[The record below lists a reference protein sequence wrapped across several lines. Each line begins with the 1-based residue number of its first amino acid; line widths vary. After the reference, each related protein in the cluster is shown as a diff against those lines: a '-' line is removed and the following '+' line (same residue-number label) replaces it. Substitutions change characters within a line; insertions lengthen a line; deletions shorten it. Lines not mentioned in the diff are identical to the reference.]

1 MESSIAEGR
10 APASPGRVPLK
21 DRYGNVRAWA
31 LVDAEDLERVN
42 AYGRWS
48 LKVQK
53 VGPGYAC
60 RRAARGEPVLYL
72 HRVIVMGVEPGDAR
86 EVDHI
91 SRDTLDNRKSNL
103 RLCTH
108 AQNRQNTKR
117 PRQLHVAASR
127 RVVGQGT
134 PQVEGAGQGRRAQ
147 PDHRALRR
155 GRGGAR
161 GRRGAARTHALLDDL
176 TAPRATIVS
185 CGRRRT
191 RAPAGIG
198 PALTMSGSGV

>member
-10 APASPGRVPLK
+10 APATPGRVPLK

-53 VGPGYAC
+53 VGPGYA

-72 HRVIVMGVEPGDAR
+72 HRIVMGVEPGDAR

-108 AQNRQNTKR
+108 AQNRQNTKGHDNCTSQHR
-117 PRQLHVAASR
+117 GVSWDKERRKWKVQVKVDGRNRIIGRYADEDEAARAAVAAR
-127 RVVGQGT
+127 RELMPYSMT
-134 PQVEGAGQGRRAQ
+134 
-147 PDHRALRR
+147 
-155 GRGGAR
+155 
-161 GRRGAARTHALLDDL
+161 
-176 TAPRATIVS
+176 
-185 CGRRRT
+185 
-191 RAPAGIG
+191 
-198 PALTMSGSGV
+198 